1 MGNKQ
6 TTEIVNPQH
15 QYTEEQQQLFDK
27 FLNNPFLTFDKDD
40 KKIKVIIPLKYG
52 CTHVYP
58 IVNECLLV
66 KSFEVGVIG
75 TEDFFSTLKEAIEI
89 AEKGKENLKQLFL
102 CDI

>member
-6 TTEIVNPQH
+6 TNEIVDPKQE
-15 QYTEEQQQLFDK
+15 YTEEQQQLFDR
-27 FLNNPFLTFDKDD
+27 FLNNHFVIFDRND

-52 CTHVYP
+52 CCHSFP
-58 IVNECLLV
+58 IVNECLLI

-75 TEDFFSTLKEAIEI
+75 TEDFFSTLKEAVEM

-102 CDI
+102 S